1 MPDHL
6 NMEVIPVDAI
16 LEELVKLS
24 HELGREDR
32 QLAILGEGNT
42 SVNCGDGTF
51 WVKASGSQL
60 GTIDGTGFSRVSLD
74 TIGELMKADTLDDE
88 QVAAGLQQALV
99 DKTHR
104 KPSVETFLHALCYRE
119 TGVKWIGHTHPISIN
134 QILCSKLGAEP
145 FVRPLFPDGIVVC
158 GLHPVII
165 PYIDPGIALAHVVQD
180 ELRRFMDQY
189 GLPPKMMLMEK
200 HGLVAL
206 GRSSREVLNIFLMA
220 DKWARVILGTFA
232 FGGPDYMTPEDAERI
247 DSRLDE
253 HYRQRELGQR

>member
-1 MPDHL
+1 M
-6 NMEVIPVDAI
+6 DAI
-16 LEELVKLS
+16 LDELVKLS

-42 SVNCGDGTF
+42 SVDCGDGTF

-60 GTIDGTGFSRVSLD
+60 GTIDSTGFSRVSLD
-74 TIGELMKADTLDDE
+74 AIGEMLQADALDDK
-88 QVAAGLQQALV
+88 QVAEGLQKSLV

-119 TGVKWIGHTHPISIN
+119 IGVKWIGHTHPVSIN

-145 FVRPLFPDGIVVC
+145 FIRPIFPDGIVVC
-158 GLHPVII
+158 GLHPVIV
-165 PYIDPGIALAHVVQD
+165 PYFDPGITLAHVVQD
-180 ELRRFMDQY
+180 ELRRHLDRY
-189 GLPPKMMLMEK
+189 GAPPKMILMVN

-206 GRSSREVLNIFLMA
+206 GRSPREVLNIFLMA
-220 DKWARVILGTFA
+220 DKWARVILGTYTL
-232 FGGPDYMTPEDAERI
+232 GGPQYMTPEDADRI